1 MTNNVDRAANI
12 IAEAFRSLLHASAD
26 GIGRDL
32 ARKLDDNGLI
42 SGVDLREE
50 WGVQYQE
57 VAGPTVFTHETWRT
71 PYGGPFTRDTANT
84 FAEECI
90 SAGYTN
96 VCIIRRRVTDTEKMT

>member
-1 MTNNVDRAANI
+1 MTDNVNRAANI
-12 IAEAFRSLLHASAD
+12 IADVFRTLFHGSAD

-42 SGVDLREE
+42 SGVDLHEE

-57 VAGPTVFTHETWRT
+57 VAGPTVFTHETWKT
-71 PYGGPFTRDTANT
+71 SYGGPFTRDTANT